1 MRISPIGVDKLKYY
15 DWYYSDDHNLWY
27 YFKKRKSGNLNSAE
41 LDDTLDPKIK
51 NIVKYLNNNGYD
63 TLPSCEGHNRTKN
76 FIDKAWKN
84 LLGDR
89 KKIRTIGLWLN
100 NCENDNKYFL
110 MDPNW
115 EIPFSYSEFS
125 DICSGKKEVVGYIGF
140 YCDDEKVFRLL
151 EGLFSGNSYV
161 SVRFDSKVI
170 EIFNKSKDDII
181 RGKNWDFISKTLK
194 DVIK

>member
-1 MRISPIGVDKLKYY
+1 MRISPIGVDKLKDY

-27 YFKKRKSGNLNSAE
+27 YFKKRKGDSLNSAE

-51 NIVKYLNNNGYD
+51 GIVKYLNNNGYD

-84 LLGDR
+84 LLSDR
-89 KKIRTIGLWLN
+89 KKIRTVGLWLS
-100 NCENDNKYFL
+100 NCENNNKYFL
-110 MDPNW
+110 MDPHW

-125 DICSGKKEVVGYIGF
+125 DICSGKKEVVGYLGF
-140 YCDDEKVFRLL
+140 YCKDQKIFRLL
-151 EGLFSGNSYV
+151 EGLFSGNTYI
-161 SVRFDSKVI
+161 SVRFDGKVI

-181 RGKNWDFISKTLK
+181 RGKNWSLISKILK